1 MGIRRLGEAVAG
13 RSVSGFGRL
22 ATEAGWRGAVVFEPV
37 FAGSP
42 AVLHLP
48 TLLEQRTEPGL
59 VGVHLITKE
68 IH

>member
-1 MGIRRLGEAVAG
+1 MEIRRLGEAVAG
-13 RSVSGFGRL
+13 RSGFGFGRL
-22 ATEAGWRGAVVFEPV
+22 ATEADSRGAVVSEPV

-59 VGVHLITKE
+59 VGVHLIRKE